1 MNAKRFSHP
10 VEIFVG
16 LGSHRVIENAGQA
29 YEVLNE
35 WSGSRGPWH
44 AQALSKCR
52 SALTNDRNVAAAR
65 IAFVAFARARGVLVP
80 DALTAAM
87 TEAAREWLKRRSFA
101 R

>member
-1 MNAKRFSHP
+1 MSATRFSHP

-29 YEVLNE
+29 YDVLNK

-44 AQALSKCR
+44 AQALGKCQ
-52 SALTNDRNVAAAR
+52 SALTNEGDIAAAR
-65 IAFVAFARARGVLVP
+65 IAFVAFARARGILVP

-87 TEAAREWLKRRSFA
+87 TEAARERLKR
-101 R
+101 